1 LQFCEDGL
9 WESNINDITFDAITL
24 PSDGSWVTYKW
35 VMTFDNVGYI
45 RFACSGRVY
54 GTLYLDGLMLLK
66 GDYSGSDITNYVD
79 YYSTSQSETND
90 NLLKTGI
97 DIKERKITLTADQFE
112 VKNNDGETTAKI
124 NEDGVLEMNSG
135 VFKGRLSLPFRQFF
149 ATFSK
154 EDKEKNIA
162 NGFETAWEGGDS
174 AIYSIKDLNKGA
186 NICIIGE
193 KNQYVQDSI
202 VLPVQPEYNG
212 TLVTII
218 KKNKDKTIYIKT
230 NESTLSDDIYEK
242 CGYGFISHGT
252 DGDSIR
258 MASKL
263 DNEVLELMA
272 VKIVPDKIDEVGNIY
287 EGVCAWMILNP
298 EKFNYSDRW
307 EINGA
312 TIFYRGYESKLPA
325 ELLENRIK
333 ALESDFEN
341 RIKALE
347 NRIKALENK

>member
-1 LQFCEDGL
+1 LT
-9 WESNINDITFDAITL
+9 ESTQLGGISLEWSSTKDFAQAQSISLNT
-24 PSDGSWVTYKW
+24 
-35 VMTFDNVGYI
+35 MTFSNEWVQNKSLFTTANLSDGYI
-45 RFACSGRVY
+45 RLKCNHEGIGSAIY
-54 GTLYLDGLMLLK
+54 IDAIMLLE
-66 GDYSGSDITNYVD
+66 GDYTMNTDIPYTEY
-79 YYSTSQSETND
+79 E
-90 NLLKTGI
+90 NLRKDLLETGI
-97 DIKERKITLTADQFE
+97 DIEHQKITLTADQFE
-112 VKNNDGETTAKI
+112 VKNNNGETTATI

-312 TIFYRGYESKLPA
+312 TIFYHGYESKLPE

-333 ALESDFEN
+333 ALE
-341 RIKALE
+341 
-347 NRIKALENK
+347 NKLAN